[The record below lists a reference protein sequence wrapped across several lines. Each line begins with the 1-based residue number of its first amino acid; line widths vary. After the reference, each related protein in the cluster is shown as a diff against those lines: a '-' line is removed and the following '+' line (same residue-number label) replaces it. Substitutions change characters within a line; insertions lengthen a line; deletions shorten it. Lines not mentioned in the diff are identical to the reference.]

1 MASMTS
7 HAEPRPA
14 PRVIRRPSRWPTT
27 GLQELWRYRE
37 LLLFFAWR
45 DLKIRY
51 KQTFLGVSWAVLQ
64 PVMYMVV
71 FTLFFGRLAG
81 LYSEGKPYALLALS
95 GSVIW
100 LYFANSVSFA
110 ANSLVG
116 NAALITKVYFPRLV
130 APISPVLAGLFD
142 LVLSTGV
149 LLVVMAAY
157 GVWPSPGR
165 VLVAFPFVLLA
176 MGSAIGV
183 GSWLAALNVKY
194 RDVRYVV
201 PFLLQLWLFASPV
214 VYSTQLLDGWLRKVY
229 YLNPMA
235 GVVEGFRWAMLG
247 GLPPSYGSVALSTLG
262 GGLLL
267 VAGVLYFRRM
277 ERSFAD
283 IV

>member
-1 MASMTS
+1 MASVTS
-7 HAEPRPA
+7 LVEPRAA
-14 PRVIRRPSRWPTT
+14 PRVIGPSSRWPSA
-27 GLQELWRYRE
+27 GLRELWRYRE

-51 KQTFLGVSWAVLQ
+51 KQTLLGVAWAVLQ

-95 GSVIW
+95 GSVVW
-100 LYFANSVSFA
+100 LYFANSVSLA

-116 NAALITKVYFPRLV
+116 NAALITKVYFPRLAAST
-130 APISPVLAGLFD
+130 APALAALVD
-142 LVLSTGV
+142 LLLSTTV
-149 LLVVMAAY
+149 LFVVMAAY
-157 GVWPSPGR
+157 GVFPGFPR
-165 VLVAFPFVLLA
+165 VLLALPFVLL
-176 MGSAIGV
+176 GVGTAIGV

-194 RDVRYVV
+194 RDVRYIV

-214 VYSTQLLDGWLRKVY
+214 VYSSELLDGRLRDVY

-247 GLPPSYGSVALSTLG
+247 GIPPSYGSVALSTFG
-262 GGLLL
+262 GVLLL

-277 ERSFAD
+277 ERDFAD